1 MLDYYWKLTLGN
13 NMKINK
19 LYTSMALA
27 SALLI
32 TGCGS
37 DDDSNSGTD
46 NGNNDGPIV
55 NNELN
60 YATFD
65 PFTDMSNDQYKEAW
79 GKLAFKLNNNGL
91 LQTISTVVGSSPT
104 AYQDSRSDDND
115 LEYYAGKNLFAAVP
129 EEFDSKFYNIN
140 FVDSDTFKLKVQSK
154 SSTFNS
160 TYDIM
165 TLDITGIGKQPR
177 DATTGIATDLDY
189 FPDGFNATF
198 PSGSKCYI
206 LQETPD
212 QDFYTFSD
220 DEDEGSMTIDE
231 WIANEKE
238 NNTVTNL
245 VKENVGSKNE
255 LQAARYTDED
265 GDIVAAVVYKGL
277 IYNAYYYQKGIQEK
291 EDINPDIAEVYCN
304 LYNDVATKFFE
315 TQIKANY

>member
-1 MLDYYWKLTLGN
+1 
-13 NMKINK
+13 MKVNK

-65 PFTDMSNDQYKEAW
+65 PFTEVVNNKYKDAW
-79 GKLAFKLNNNGL
+79 GKLAYKISNDGL
-91 LQTISTVVGSSPT
+91 IETISTVVGSSPT

-165 TLDITGIGKQPR
+165 TLDITGVGKQPR
-177 DATTGIATDLDY
+177 DAKTGIATDLDY
-189 FPDGFNATF
+189 FPDDFNATF
-198 PSGSKCYI
+198 PSGSQCYI
-206 LQETPD
+206 LQETPS
-212 QDFYTFSD
+212 QSYYGFYD
-220 DEDEGSMTIDE
+220 YDAGEDITLDE
-231 WIANEKE
+231 WIAEQKEDNVVKNLIQEK
-238 NNTVTNL
+238 
-245 VKENVGSKNE
+245 VGRNNE
-255 LQAARYTDED
+255 LAAARYTDEY
-265 GDIVAAVVYKGL
+265 GDIVGAIEYNGL
-277 IYNAYYYQKGIQEK
+277 LYNAYYYQKDVKQNA
-291 EDINPDIAEVYCN
+291 DTNPDIAEVYCN

-315 TQIKANY
+315 TQIKATYKK